1 MCFIATVRVEKV
13 RKLERKSEMYE
24 RERREKMVAEK
35 KMMNIANVQMHQLFD
50 AVVIFTKHTRSH
62 FNIKRNAGIRV
73 THETVHKIILGVV
86 KSSIRIESVTRIVQ
100 ILAVPHWNRLN
111 SLEHIKCDPVETVYV
126 HWAHS
131 HLSLSV
137 ILDSVYV
144 SNAV

>member
-1 MCFIATVRVEKV
+1 MFYCHCSSWEGKKIGTQKRNVWTRE
-13 RKLERKSEMYE
+13 ERKNGG
-24 RERREKMVAEK
+24 RK

-100 ILAVPHWNRLN
+100 ILAVPHWNCLN

-126 HWAHS
+126 HRARS

-137 ILDSVYV
+137 TLDSVYV